1 MSGSWKT
8 DGDAS
13 NVRGKTLKQ
22 PVYAETSMTEDK
34 EQNEERQ
41 TLTFESDDGASRSIW
56 IAAVILIAIVA
67 WMGSGFLLPSEV
79 QTGDQAKTSEPQP
92 VAVTVRTSIAES
104 VTLYFQ
110 AEGQAQPDRDTA
122 LRAESSGD
130 VAEVLV
136 NKGDDVLQGQ
146 IIARLTTNRVQA
158 DLRREIEARDSA
170 QREFDNANELR
181 DRGVATVDR
190 VTEARAALAAAE
202 ADVAAALEALE
213 STNIVAPFNG
223 RIETLSLDEGEY
235 ISAGSDVGRIV
246 DNQPLTVA
254 LQVPQQALNRI
265 KNGQTAEVNFIT
277 GEEREGSVTFVS
289 TSASAETRTFLAE
302 IEVPNTDGAIP
313 AGISAEISIPTGTEK
328 AHFVTP
334 SVVSLSP
341 DGATGVKAVEDGK
354 VVFYEIQVVR
364 AEVDGIWVTGM
375 PDTTQI
381 IIIGQGFVRDGEA
394 IRAQPERAEGAAQ
407 ELVRE
412 AGE

>member
-1 MSGSWKT
+1 
-8 DGDAS
+8 
-13 NVRGKTLKQ
+13 
-22 PVYAETSMTEDK
+22 MTEDK
-34 EQNEERQ
+34 EQKQERQ
-41 TLTFESDDGASRSIW
+41 TLTFESDEGASRSIW

-67 WMGSGFLLPSEV
+67 WMGSGFLLPSKV

-136 NKGDDVLQGQ
+136 NKGDDVLQGD

-202 ADVAAALEALE
+202 ADVAAAQEALE
-213 STNIVAPFNG
+213 STNIVAPFTG

-265 KNGQTAEVNFIT
+265 RNGQTAEVNFIT

-302 IEVPNTDGAIP
+302 IEVPNSDGAIP

-341 DGATGVKAVEDGK
+341 DGVTGVKSVEDNK

-364 AEVDGIWVTGM
+364 AEVDGIWVTGL
-375 PDTTQI
+375 PDTAQI
-381 IIIGQGFVRDGEA
+381 IIIGQGFVREGEA
-394 IRAQPERAEGAAQ
+394 IKAQPERAESPAQ
-407 ELVRE
+407 ELARE

>member
-1 MSGSWKT
+1 
-8 DGDAS
+8 
-13 NVRGKTLKQ
+13 
-22 PVYAETSMTEDK
+22 MTEDK

-41 TLTFESDDGASRSIW
+41 TLTFETDDGASRSIW

-136 NKGDDVLQGQ
+136 NKGDDVLQGE

-202 ADVAAALEALE
+202 ADVAAAQEALE

-354 VVFYEIQVVR
+354 VIFYEIQVVR
-364 AEVDGIWVTGM
+364 AEVDGIWVTGL
-375 PDTTQI
+375 PDTAQI

-394 IRAQPERAEGAAQ
+394 IKAQPERTGGAAQ